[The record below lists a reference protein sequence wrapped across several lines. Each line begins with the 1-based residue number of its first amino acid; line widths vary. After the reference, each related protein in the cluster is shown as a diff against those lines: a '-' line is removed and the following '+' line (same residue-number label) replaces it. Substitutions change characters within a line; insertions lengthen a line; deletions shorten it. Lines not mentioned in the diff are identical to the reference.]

1 MNTPYRMT
9 DTQHSAS
16 TKPRNG
22 AFTLIELLV
31 VIAIIAILAAMLLP
45 ALASAKDKARRLQ
58 CVNNVH
64 QIEIALNIYATDFHD
79 LLPQFSS
86 NLIPA
91 PAWCWDFP
99 NAAADNMLASG
110 LTKKSLYDPG
120 TEPKYSDPEN
130 YAGPGG
136 TLWNFSPS
144 FHIIGYTL
152 AINEFDPQTKMNI
165 GFLHPTNQNTK
176 ILSEGM
182 PGLVNS
188 PKVGTSDRVLVADA
202 ILSDN
207 GTTPGYSNA
216 GNNYSDV
223 AGGFRLHHTSPHIS
237 KGNMPSGGSVG
248 FKDGHVQW
256 HNFKDVLNPMV
267 PRTIGGKV
275 FWW

>member
-1 MNTPYRMT
+1 MKTLFQTRKIQDSGSP
-9 DTQHSAS
+9 
-16 TKPRNG
+16 KPRSG

-58 CVNNVH
+58 CINNVH
-64 QIEIALNIYATDFHD
+64 QIEIAMNIYATDFHD
-79 LLPQFSS
+79 LLPQFTSGS
-86 NLIPA
+86 GA
-91 PAWCWDFP
+91 AWCWDFP
-99 NAAADNMLASG
+99 NAAADSMLASG

-130 YAGPGG
+130 YAGPLG
-136 TLWNFSPS
+136 TLWNFQTS
-144 FHIIGYTL
+144 FHIIGYTF
-152 AINEFDPQTKMNI
+152 AINEFDPVTKQNI

-188 PKVGTSDRVLVADA
+188 PKMGTSDRVLIADA

-207 GTTPGYSNA
+207 PQTPCYSNP
-216 GNNYSDV
+216 GNNYADV
-223 AGGFRLHHTSPHIS
+223 AGGFRLHHTSPHI
-237 KGNMPSGGSVG
+237 KGTMPSGGSVG
-248 FKDGHVQW
+248 FKDGHVVW
-256 HNFKDVLNPMV
+256 HKFNDNINPMV